1 MHTKALFG
9 FNRNLCDE
17 DRTILNN
24 ITNAYQSIDEQV
36 DSVRERHRIPVT
48 SLIQFLN
55 RENLV
60 HQSLINF
67 YKLVPEFNQ
76 LDIHDR
82 VLLIK
87 SNLIK
92 LVHLHSVL
100 IFHFQHHPAIGTRMT
115 EWVGEDFH
123 QGMVRARRSFDRF
136 IEHPLIMKLA
146 LIVFIFS
153 MNLSLPYSNN
163 PFDDYSNK
171 TNIREIQ
178 NFYANILWR
187 YLNSLYEEREAIRSM
202 DRIMA
207 QILRFQTL
215 MNEMEGAI
223 RQKPDRDT
231 MNELEVSLFRL
242 TC

>member
-36 DSVRERHRIPVT
+36 DSVRERQRIPVT

-55 RENLV
+55 GENLV

-87 SNLIK
+87 SNLVK

-100 IFHFQHHPAIGTRMT
+100 ILHFQQQPGIGKHMT
-115 EWVGEDFH
+115 QWVGEDFH
-123 QGMVRARRSFDRF
+123 QGMSRARESFNRF
-136 IEHPLIMKLA
+136 IEHPLIIKLA

-153 MNLSLPYSNN
+153 MNLSVPFSNN
-163 PFDDYSNK
+163 PVDDYSNK
-171 TNIREIQ
+171 INIREIQ
-178 NFYANILWR
+178 DFYVTIFWR

-202 DRIMA
+202 DIIIA